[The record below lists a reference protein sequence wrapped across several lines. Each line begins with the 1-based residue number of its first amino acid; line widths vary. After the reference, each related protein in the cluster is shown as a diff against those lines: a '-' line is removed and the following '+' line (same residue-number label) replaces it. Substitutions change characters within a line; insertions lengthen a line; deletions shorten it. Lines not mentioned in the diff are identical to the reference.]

1 MPTMYDDLSF
11 EKTKVNQPLMNDDD
25 ISISSGDDNS
35 LNSTIKES
43 TNAKKTNEGLS
54 KTNDEEFQMQR
65 ETLQSYKDNDSC
77 NDVNVRFQ
85 ILRSILNNT
94 EKILTVL
101 GKTVIDI
108 QDLKQRYTVFE
119 NSDECTSAK
128 SLILDKIKDFLPL
141 ENKEAVTEFEL
152 YLSKSVENRKGLQ
165 QISRQ
170 VGGTNGEDYSRR
182 VFALL
187 FSPSFAQNNTWEGKK
202 TKYSIKNLTVIAIV
216 EELILQK
223 FPTWTSADFGKT
235 GINWFRLGNQRSG
248 KQPGQLQKKNE
259 S

>member
-1 MPTMYDDLSF
+1 FMPTMYDDLSF

-65 ETLQSYKDNDSC
+65 ETLQSYKDNDSY
-77 NDVNVRFQ
+77 
-85 ILRSILNNT
+85 NT

-128 SLILDKIKDFLPL
+128 SLILDQIKDFLPL
-141 ENKEAVTEFEL
+141 ENKEAITEFEL
-152 YLSKSVENRKGLQ
+152 YLSKSVENRKGFV
-165 QISRQ
+165 S
-170 VGGTNGEDYSRR
+170 
-182 VFALL
+182 
-187 FSPSFAQNNTWEGKK
+187 
-202 TKYSIKNLTVIAIV
+202 
-216 EELILQK
+216 
-223 FPTWTSADFGKT
+223 
-235 GINWFRLGNQRSG
+235 NQRSG
-248 KQPGQLQKKNE
+248 KQPGQLQKKTNPE
-259 S
+259 AVSDADKTQ